1 MRLIAHRGNT
11 DGEKKKY
18 ENDPN
23 YLNKAIKK
31 GFEVEIDIF
40 SKNSEWYFGHD
51 KPTHKIG
58 TTKNLKSFI
67 NNRENKMW
75 FHCKNSEALEK
86 MYNQKNLNYF
96 WHQDDDY
103 TITSQ
108 GFIWAYPGKTLKE
121 NTIILFPEKFF
132 SIDEISKK
140 NYMGLCSDFVD
151 LYN

>member
-23 YLNKAIKK
+23 YLNKAIEK

-51 KPTHKIG
+51 EPTHKIG
-58 TTKNLKSFI
+58 STKNLKSFI

-86 MYNQKNLNYF
+86 MYNMSKEEREKLGDAGRQHVNNNYSF
-96 WHQDDDY
+96 E
-103 TITSQ
+103 
-108 GFIWAYPGKTLKE
+108 G
-121 NTIILFPEKFF
+121 
-132 SIDEISKK
+132 
-140 NYMGLCSDFVD
+140 
-151 LYN
+151 